1 MTGGNNIFVR
11 AVHVRSLFK
20 ISSPIMVFHNPFSL
34 MRGTSHCSHSA
45 RALVFVSSTKKDDE
59 ASRQRLHTLRPTVR
73 DLPSTLQPR
82 APLVLK
88 TNTIHSKQQRLL
100 LSRIQLTV
108 NEDFHA
114 INTSKIFYSI
124 SKRTTNC

>member
-59 ASRQRLHTLRPTVR
+59 ASRQRLHTLQPTVR
-73 DLPSTLQPR
+73 DLPSTLPPR
-82 APLVLK
+82 VPPVHK
-88 TNTIHSKQQRLL
+88 TNTIRSKQQCLL

-108 NEDFHA
+108 KEDFHA
-114 INTSKIFYSI
+114 INTRRKYFIRLGNY
-124 SKRTTNC
+124 